1 MNDLTS
7 FYLADL
13 KLLKVLYTL
22 KITNEKVI
30 DLHINS

>member
-7 FYLADL
+7 FGRSQTF
-13 KLLKVLYTL
+13 KSTL